1 MLKSLTK
8 NEYIAL
14 LLIEA
19 AEIDFD
25 FAPEE
30 KDIILEYVSEAQ
42 FLRLLWIYNAN
53 RLLCHKV
60 LKERITDFFPSLS
73 EQKDL
78 KSTLLQ
84 LFLADNSY
92 NQFERTFMEM
102 FREEFMK
109 GKEISPSN

>member
-19 AEIDFD
+19 AEIDFY

-30 KDIILEYVSEAQ
+30 KEHILKFVSESK
-42 FLRLLWIYNAN
+42 FLRLLGIYNSN
-53 RLLCHKV
+53 RLHCHKI
-60 LKERITDFFPSLS
+60 LKERIKDFFPSLS

-78 KSTLLQ
+78 KNTLLD
-84 LFLADNSY
+84 LFLADKTY

-102 FREEFMK
+102 FREEFMGSIK
-109 GKEISPSN
+109 ARPTG